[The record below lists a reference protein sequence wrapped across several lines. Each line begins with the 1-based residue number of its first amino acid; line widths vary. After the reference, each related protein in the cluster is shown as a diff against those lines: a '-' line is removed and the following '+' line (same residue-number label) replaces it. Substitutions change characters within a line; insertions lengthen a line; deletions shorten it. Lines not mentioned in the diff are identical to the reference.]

1 MIIKIMNLE
10 QDELD
15 VLLCITG
22 IAHDFDD
29 SEIVDDIV
37 ECLMS
42 DTKGLPAE
50 YGLSRSKKDV
60 AVYVKKTLAKIIE
73 KLGG

>member
-1 MIIKIMNLE
+1 MIVKIINLE

-29 SEIVDDIV
+29 SEIVGDIV

-42 DTKGLPAE
+42 DAKGLPAE
-50 YGLSRSKKDV
+50 YGDLNECREDV
-60 AVYVKKTLAKIIE
+60 AVYVRKTLAQIIE
-73 KLGG
+73 KLE

>member
-29 SEIVDDIV
+29 SEIVGDIV

-42 DTKGLPAE
+42 DAKGLPAE

-60 AVYVKKTLAKIIE
+60 AVYVKKTLAKIID